1 MPTNKRKSKQ
11 GGGLLMSE
19 SMFHSISDDEVR
31 EKVLEEERRLAKIRQ
46 DAIRQAE
53 SEVIGKLPGGS
64 GPPSWA
70 ISLLAKFLGRDD
82 PTKDS
87 SNQRKSNKGGG
98 LLSPDREQ
106 YQVGGIASKLA
117 KSLRGG
123 KKTAP
128 KEMATRLTNDELE
141 IQQWIG
147 SPKEIKRRI
156 NKYTEEE
163 GLPPP
168 TQEEIKSVMYNTA
181 MQGQYRIAQQEAGM
195 HETLPVEL
203 LLSDLASGEFG
214 LDVFLKMRGK
224 PREKTFPP
232 QIQEFDDDLPLAKGG
247 LLSSDRQQY
256 AAGAL
261 ASKFAKALV
270 PKENPVEPPKIG
282 GTAGTGGQ
290 SGASLTDGEDILM
303 PSPSLEEETAML
315 PDEQMEDNYLNFVI
329 DESLNPEEE
338 NHLMESLSADP
349 RLSVIF
355 DKLMNTAT
363 EFSGSGPV
371 DGPGSEVSDSIP
383 ARLSDGEFVLTA
395 KATDEIGPENIEA
408 MMRDAEARSDERQLA
423 QSGGLISANLSNEE
437 KVDGLNRSTDDE
449 IRKGMLGTNPRLQQL
464 G

>member
-1 MPTNKRKSKQ
+1 MPKKKEETT
-11 GGGLLMSE
+11 GLLMSVTP
-19 SMFHSISDDEVR
+19 ITVR
-31 EKVLEEERRLAKIRQ
+31 EEK
-46 DAIRQAE
+46 
-53 SEVIGKLPGGS
+53 
-64 GPPSWA
+64 
-70 ISLLAKFLGRDD
+70 
-82 PTKDS
+82 
-87 SNQRKSNKGGG
+87 NKGG
-98 LLSPDREQ
+98 LLESDREQ
-106 YQVGGIASKLA
+106 YQVGGIASRIA
-117 KSLRGG
+117 KVLRGG

-128 KEMATRLTNDELE
+128 KETAPKEMATRLTDDELE
-141 IQQWIG
+141 VQQWIG

-156 NKYTEEE
+156 NEFAENE
-163 GLPPP
+163 GMAPP
-168 TQEEIKSVMYNTA
+168 TQEEIESVMYNTA
-181 MQGQYRIAQQEAGM
+181 MQGQYRIAQQEAGIS
-195 HETLPVEL
+195 EALPVEL

-214 LDVFLKMRGK
+214 LDLFLKMRGR
-224 PREKTFPP
+224 PR
-232 QIQEFDDDLPLAKGG
+232 QIQKFERDDDLPFAKGG

-261 ASKFAKALV
+261 ASKFATALV
-270 PKENPVEPPKIG
+270 PKEKAVEPPKMG

-290 SGASLTDGEDILM
+290 SGANVAEGEDILM
-303 PSPSLEEETAML
+303 PPPSLEEETAML
-315 PDEQMEDNYLNFVI
+315 PDAQMEDNYLNFVI

-349 RLSVIF
+349 KLSVIF

-408 MMRDAEARSDERQLA
+408 MMRDAEARADERQLA

-437 KVDGLNRSTDDE
+437 EVDGLDRPTDDE

>member
-1 MPTNKRKSKQ
+1 MAKKKEETT
-11 GGGLLMSE
+11 GLLMSVTP
-19 SMFHSISDDEVR
+19 ITVR
-31 EKVLEEERRLAKIRQ
+31 EEK
-46 DAIRQAE
+46 
-53 SEVIGKLPGGS
+53 
-64 GPPSWA
+64 
-70 ISLLAKFLGRDD
+70 
-82 PTKDS
+82 
-87 SNQRKSNKGGG
+87 NKGG
-98 LLSPDREQ
+98 LLSSDREQ
-106 YQVGGIASKLA
+106 YQVGGIASKIA
-117 KSLRGG
+117 KDLRCG

-128 KEMATRLTNDELE
+128 KEMAPRLTDDELE

-181 MQGQYRIAQQEAGM
+181 MQGQYRIAQQEAGIS
-195 HETLPVEL
+195 EALPVEL

-214 LDVFLKMRGK
+214 LDLFLKMRGR
-224 PREKTFPP
+224 PR
-232 QIQEFDDDLPLAKGG
+232 QIQKFERDDDLPFAKGG

-270 PKENPVEPPKIG
+270 PKEKAVEPPKMG

-290 SGASLTDGEDILM
+290 SGANVAEGEDILM
-303 PSPSLEEETAML
+303 PPPSLEEETAML
-315 PDEQMEDNYLNFVI
+315 PDAQMEDNYLNFVI

-371 DGPGSEVSDSIP
+371 EGPGSEVSDSYP
-383 ARLSDGEFVLTA
+383 RGYRMESLS
-395 KATDEIGPENIEA
+395 
-408 MMRDAEARSDERQLA
+408 
-423 QSGGLISANLSNEE
+423 
-437 KVDGLNRSTDDE
+437 
-449 IRKGMLGTNPRLQQL
+449 
-464 G
+464 